1 MEGWAGCERVMQGV
15 FDVRAVVRMD
25 GCKRLVLC
33 HWGSGRKHVH
43 RKRAVGG
50 DNFPALERTLPHAG
64 ATGIERKLKSRL
76 ALAQQ
81 FLLLLA
87 LADIDGK
94 REKLRGLA
102 GFVRQRRYDLAD
114 PDRLAV
120 LVNVSVL
127 NLNGAHFAGAQAP
140 VTIGIAIIGMN
151 EYAEVH
157 TAQLVF
163 GIADDGAESRVALL
177 EPSVPIRHGN
187 AGQGMLIEIAKS
199 RLAPAQSIL
208 DPLAIGYVV
217 ARGDDAID
225 SAIGR
230 TQRRDLKIDPSNLTP
245 PTALFQISPYPPPL
259 QPPP

>member
-102 GFVRQRRYDLAD
+102 GFVRQCRYDLAD

-120 LVNVSVL
+120 LVNEPVL
-127 NLNGAHFAGAQAP
+127 KLDGAHFASAQAANL
-140 VTIGIAIIGMN
+140 VNIVIAIIGMK
-151 EYAEVH
+151 EYAQMLA
-157 TAQLVF
+157 AQLAF
-163 GIADDGAESRVALL
+163 GITDEGAESRVALL
-177 EPSVPIRHGN
+177 EPPVPIRQGD
-187 AGQGMLIEIAKS
+187 AG
-199 RLAPAQSIL
+199 
-208 DPLAIGYVV
+208 
-217 ARGDDAID
+217 
-225 SAIGR
+225 
-230 TQRRDLKIDPSNLTP
+230 
-245 PTALFQISPYPPPL
+245 
-259 QPPP
+259 